1 MKKLKEIGVSLA
13 VLLFTALNIYNLE
26 RPVPVDD
33 KSYENYAYQYLM
45 YMSAS
50 FIIIMLCYAS
60 GKINRFIKALLIVNT
75 GAFLILFFKSY
86 CHMSYKH
93 NFYDITILGCFVI
106 LAFSYLIS
114 KHLKDILI
122 IIKAVLN
129 QLHMKW
135 QHWKKRSSG
144 Y

>member
-1 MKKLKEIGVSLA
+1 MNKLKEIGVSVA
-13 VLLFTALNIYNLE
+13 VLLFTVLNIYNLE
-26 RPVPVDD
+26 RAVPIGDRAYD
-33 KSYENYAYQYLM
+33 NYAYQYLM

-50 FIIIMLCYAS
+50 FIIIMFCYVI
-60 GKINRFIKALLIVNT
+60 GRINRFIKALLIINT

-86 CHMSYKH
+86 YHLSYKH

-106 LAFSYLIS
+106 AAISYLIS
-114 KHLKDILI
+114 KHLNDILI

>member
-1 MKKLKEIGVSLA
+1 MIKIKEIGVSLA
-13 VLLFTALNIYNLE
+13 VLFFTALNIYNLE
-26 RPVPVDD
+26 RPVPADD
-33 KSYENYAYQYLM
+33 KAYENYAYQYLM
-45 YMSAS
+45 YVSAS
-50 FIIIMLCYAS
+50 FIIIMFCYAI
-60 GKINRFIKALLIVNT
+60 GRINRLIKALLIVNT
-75 GAFLILFFKSY
+75 GAFLMLFFKSY
-86 CHMSYKH
+86 YHVSGKH

-106 LAFSYLIS
+106 AAISYLIS
-114 KHLKDILI
+114 KHLNDILI